1 MYCYVVKLPLFRLQR
16 GSAKSPL
23 APSNSSSLCIGIDAS
38 AYFYIPES
46 DDPPR
51 LLSGMVIA
59 LFGEFPDPTTAL
71 SYFSKKEDTDK
82 VNIIYVICYKTSFH
96 LYQLYFSF

>member
-1 MYCYVVKLPLFRLQR
+1 MGHQRYVVKWPLFRLQR
-16 GSAKSPL
+16 VSAKSLL
-23 APSNSSSLCIGIDAS
+23 APSNFSSLCIGIDAS

-71 SYFSKKEDTDK
+71 SYFSKKEDIDK
-82 VNIIYVICYKTSFH
+82 VYIIYVIC
-96 LYQLYFSF
+96 

>member
-1 MYCYVVKLPLFRLQR
+1 MYCYVVKLPLFCLQR

-23 APSNSSSLCIGIDAS
+23 TPSNSSSLCIGIDAS

-82 VNIIYVICYKTSFH
+82 GNIIYVICYRTSFH

>member
-1 MYCYVVKLPLFRLQR
+1 MSTL
-16 GSAKSPL
+16 
-23 APSNSSSLCIGIDAS
+23 IGIDDAS

-71 SYFSKKEDTDK
+71 SYFSKIEDIDK
-82 VNIIYVICYKTSFH
+82 VNNKHYIRN
-96 LYQLYFSF
+96 LL

>member
-1 MYCYVVKLPLFRLQR
+1 MLLLWKNLSNFVPLPPFE
-16 GSAKSPL
+16 
-23 APSNSSSLCIGIDAS
+23 NSTTIIDIDAS
-38 AYFYIPES
+38 AYFYIPKS

-71 SYFSKKEDTDK
+71 SYFSKKEDIDK
-82 VNIIYVICYKTSFH
+82 VNNKHYIRN
-96 LYQLYFSF
+96 LL